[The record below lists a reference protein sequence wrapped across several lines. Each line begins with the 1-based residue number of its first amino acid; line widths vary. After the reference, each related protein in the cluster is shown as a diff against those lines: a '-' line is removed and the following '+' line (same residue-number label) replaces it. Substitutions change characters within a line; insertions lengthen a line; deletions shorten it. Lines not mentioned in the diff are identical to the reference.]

1 MSVLRRAAL
10 CFVATFMIVPNFPV
24 LMAGPT
30 PVAENVL
37 YLGSIQA
44 LTVTES
50 SGVIASRNYPGAFWT
65 HNDGNEYLIS
75 MTKRGATL
83 GGYYVNGVRFLD
95 WEDIAIDGLG
105 NLYLADIGDDGT
117 LRTTLAVY
125 KVREPNPYS
134 TGTVNILQRYYL
146 TFPVARAVAD
156 CESLFIYKGWGY
168 IITKRPV
175 LGQVSV
181 FRFPLAYNSSIP
193 YALNLVTK
201 FPMAYDVTGAD
212 LSRDKTRLALITEGG
227 AYCYYINGDITALK
241 TMTPIFTLFPHGSTE
256 GACFAGNGLLVSAE
270 TRELFLFNA
279 PAFQSW

>member
-1 MSVLRRAAL
+1 MTGLRKAARL
-10 CFVATFMIVPNFPV
+10 IVATVVIATNAF
-24 LMAGPT
+24 LLSAAPT
-30 PVAENVL
+30 QVAENVL
-37 YLGSIQA
+37 SLGSIQA
-44 LTVTES
+44 LTVAES

-95 WEDIAIDGLG
+95 WEDIAIDGAG
-105 NLYLADIGDDGT
+105 YLYLADIGDDGT
-117 LRTTLAVY
+117 YRTTLAVY

-146 TFPVARAVAD
+146 TFPVASTVAD

-175 LGQVSV
+175 LGKVAM
-181 FRFPLAYNSSIP
+181 FRFPLAYNSSAP
-193 YALNLVTK
+193 YTLNLVTR
-201 FPMAYDVTGAD
+201 FPMPYDVTGAD

-227 AYCYYINGDITALK
+227 AYCYYINGDVTALK
-241 TMTPIFTLFPHGSTE
+241 TVTPVFTLFPHASTE

-270 TRELFLFNA
+270 TRELFLFNH